1 MYSNYSDKDF
11 MPDEV
16 DASTNKSDYSE
27 IETEDDADQLEI
39 GVSTYLSDIFSY
51 RKPTD
56 PKAFDYDNDFHL
68 DLELNELK
76 DVEKCFEILMES
88 YILLSLCSWTNE
100 RAHMYFE
107 DKCMV
112 KRFVHG
118 LKWEGV
124 CTDKM

>member
-88 YILLSLCSWTNE
+88 NILLSLCN
-100 RAHMYFE
+100 
-107 DKCMV
+107 
-112 KRFVHG
+112 
-118 LKWEGV
+118 
-124 CTDKM
+124 